1 MDGWWSMSTAE
12 SDAKKMVSVNSHRL
26 DALLR
31 PRSIAIVGAS
41 GRDGSFGKQLLHS
54 IQSLGYD
61 GKVYLINPKYE
72 EIEGVPAY
80 PTLAALPEAVDCV
93 SMAIADKAL
102 PYNLELAASAGAR
115 SAVLFGRAH
124 GLATDG
130 REFTQVLASIAAS
143 ANMQLCGA
151 NCMGFVNLEDQLQMT
166 GFPFSTLCKPG
177 HVALVSHS
185 GSTWSGI
192 VGNLRQLR
200 FNYAI
205 SAGQELAT
213 GVADYIDFL
222 VQQASTRV
230 ICLVIETV
238 RQPEKFLAAV
248 ARAREQGI
256 VIIALKLGR
265 SAQGQEFAKSHSG
278 AMSGSADVYDAI
290 FERHGV
296 INVRSLDELMDTA
309 ELFAAPRRPQ
319 NGLIGLGCD
328 SGGERQLIADLAEPL
343 NLPFAPL
350 APATVAQLAGL
361 LDAGIEPT
369 NPLDY
374 WGDGND
380 VIADALLALAADP
393 AVGTLVMATNIPDGQ
408 DFTNTCTR
416 ALEKV
421 IAGTTKPVVM
431 FGNVATTMSPAE
443 CLRYRSWGVPVLMGT
458 ETALRA
464 LKHYSLHH
472 SKLGL
477 KGEIVADELVPTE
490 LVTHWGER
498 LAQAGREGATLQDF
512 DLLRAFNL
520 PVPAGLST
528 SDVNQAV
535 EFALHTGYPLVAKI
549 DSPDVAHKSDV
560 GGVILG
566 INNDEALRAA
576 FIRLQ
581 HIAPGPV
588 LLQQQLGGSELILG
602 MKQDP
607 QFGPTFTVGFGGIYV
622 EILKDFITLLPGDTP
637 QHIEG
642 RLQTLKTFPLLA
654 GARGRSATDLPL
666 LVAVI
671 QRFMRMGL
679 ALQDAIQELE
689 INPLLVDGN
698 RMAAVDLLVIPRME
712 THK

>member
-1 MDGWWSMSTAE
+1 MDGWSSMSTVELSEQKTMPA
-12 SDAKKMVSVNSHRL
+12 NSHRL

-41 GRDGSFGKQLLHS
+41 GRDGSFGKQLHHS
-54 IQSLGYD
+54 IQSLGYG
-61 GKVYLINPKYE
+61 GKVYLINPKYR
-72 EIEGVPAY
+72 EIDGVPTY

-93 SMAIADKAL
+93 AMAIADKAL
-102 PYNLELAASAGAR
+102 PDSLALAATARAR

-124 GLATDG
+124 GCADDG
-130 REFTQVLASIAAS
+130 LEFTQVLASIAMS
-143 ANMQLCGA
+143 ADMQLCGA
-151 NCMGFVNLEDQLQMT
+151 NCMGFVNLEDQIQMT
-166 GFPFSTLCKPG
+166 GFPFSTLCQPG
-177 HVALVSHS
+177 RVALVSHS

-192 VGNLRQLR
+192 VGNLRQLH

-205 SAGQELAT
+205 SAGQELVT
-213 GVADYIDFL
+213 CVADYIDFL

-230 ICLVIETV
+230 ICLVLETV
-238 RQPEKFLAAV
+238 RKPDKFLAAV
-248 ARAREQGI
+248 VKARERGI
-256 VIIALKLGR
+256 AIIALKLGR

-309 ELFAAPRRPQ
+309 ELFAAPRRPH

-328 SGGERQLIADLAEPL
+328 SGGERQLIADLSEPL
-343 NLPFAPL
+343 DIPFAPL
-350 APATVAQLAGL
+350 ATETVIRLSSL

-380 VIADALLALAADP
+380 VIAEALLALAADP
-393 AVGTLVMATNIPDGQ
+393 QVGTLVMATNIPDGQ
-408 DFTNTCTR
+408 AFTNTCTR
-416 ALEKV
+416 ALEIT
-421 IAGTTKPVVM
+421 IAGTIKPVVL

-443 CLRYRSWGVPVLMGT
+443 CQRYRSWGVPVLMGT

-464 LKHYSLHH
+464 LKHYSRHH
-472 SKLGL
+472 SKVGL
-477 KGEIVADELVPTE
+477 AVEVEAYEAVPIE
-490 LVTHWGER
+490 LVTLWGER
-498 LAQAGREGATLQDF
+498 LAQAGLADTTLQDF
-512 DLLRAFNL
+512 DLLRAFGL

-528 SDVNQAV
+528 SDVRQALN
-535 EFALHTGYPLVAKI
+535 FAKRTGYPLVAKI

-566 INNDEALRAA
+566 IYSDEALRAA
-576 FIRLQ
+576 FTRLQ
-581 HIAPGPV
+581 HIAPGSV
-588 LLQQQLGGSELILG
+588 LLQQQLGGNELILG
-602 MKQDP
+602 MKHDP

-622 EILKDFITLLPGDTP
+622 EILKDFITLLPGDTA
-637 QHIEG
+637 QHIER
-642 RLQTLKTFPLLA
+642 RLRTLKTFPLLD
-654 GARGRSATDLPL
+654 GARGRSVTDLSL

-679 ALQDAIQELE
+679 ALQGDIQEME
-689 INPLLVDGN
+689 INPLFVDGN

-712 THK
+712 MHT

>member
-1 MDGWWSMSTAE
+1 MASIS
-12 SDAKKMVSVNSHRL
+12 SHRL
-26 DALLR
+26 DSLLR
-31 PRSIAIVGAS
+31 PRAIAIVGAS
-41 GRDGSFGKQLLHS
+41 GRDGSFGKQLLCS
-54 IQSLGYD
+54 IQSLGYS
-61 GKVYLINPKYE
+61 GKVYLINPKYD
-72 EIEGVPAY
+72 EIDGMPAY
-80 PTLAALPEAVDCV
+80 PTLAALPEVVDCV
-93 SMAIADKAL
+93 AMAIGDKAL
-102 PYNLELAASAGAR
+102 PDNLALAATAGAR

-151 NCMGFVNLEDQLQMT
+151 NCMGFVNLEDRLQMT
-166 GFPFSTLCKPG
+166 GFPFSTLRQPG
-177 HVALVSHS
+177 NVALVSHS

-230 ICLVIETV
+230 ICLVLETV

-248 ARAREQGI
+248 ERAREKGI
-256 VIIALKLGR
+256 VIVALKLGR

-296 INVRSLDELMDTA
+296 ISVRSLDELMDTA
-309 ELFAAPRRPQ
+309 ELFAAPRRPH
-319 NGLIGLGCD
+319 NSLIGLGCD
-328 SGGERQLIADLAEPL
+328 SGGERQLIADLADPL
-343 NLPFAPL
+343 NLPFATL
-350 APATVAQLAGL
+350 APTTVVKLADM
-361 LDAGIEPT
+361 LDAGIEPS

-408 DFTNTCTR
+408 DFTFTCTR

-443 CLRYRSWGVPVLMGT
+443 CLLYRSWGIPVLMGT

-472 SKLGL
+472 MEVDLASAVDADEVLSP
-477 KGEIVADELVPTE
+477 EIVAY
-490 LVTHWGER
+490 WGER
-498 LAQAGREGATLQDF
+498 LEQAGRVFTTLQDF
-512 DLLRAFNL
+512 DLLRAFDI
-520 PVPAGLST
+520 PVAAGLST
-528 SDVNQAV
+528 SDVDQAL
-535 EFALHTGYPLVAKI
+535 EFAHRNGYPLVAKI

-566 INNDEALRAA
+566 INSEESLRAA
-576 FIRLQ
+576 FTRLGQ
-581 HIAPGPV
+581 ITQGPV
-588 LLQQQLGGSELILG
+588 LLQQQLGGNELILG
-602 MKQDP
+602 MKHDP
-607 QFGPTFTVGFGGIYV
+607 QFGPTFTVGMGGIYV
-622 EILKDFITLLPGDTP
+622 EILKDFVTLLPDDSA
-637 QHIEG
+637 QKIER
-642 RLQTLKTFPLLA
+642 RLRTLKTFPLLA
-654 GARGRSATDLPL
+654 GARGRAATDLPL

-671 QRFMRMGL
+671 QRFMRMGF
-679 ALQDAIQELE
+679 ALKDAIQELE

-698 RMAAVDLLVIPRME
+698 RMAAVDLLVIPRSE
-712 THK
+712 THL